1 MHDYYRIAEISG
13 ALRRGPARAVPAWA
27 VVAHAMPPPVP
38 RTPAAPLHLVRAL
51 EPVRPAER
59 VLGDEIALDFPSA
72 RQALDQARR
81 DFVDAEA
88 PALGVLVDVV
98 LTAIEAR
105 RSARVPL
112 CLHLPAVCE
121 ACGGRG
127 EVWSEPCG
135 ACGRAGTAT
144 ATRYVVVRV
153 PANTAG
159 GTTLRYRLA
168 LPYGPLVRLDVRLI
182 VR

>member
-13 ALRRGPARAVPAWA
+13 ASRRAPARAVPAWA
-27 VVAHAMPPPVP
+27 IVAHALPQAAP
-38 RTPAAPLHLVRAL
+38 RPPAAALHLVRAL
-51 EPVRPAER
+51 EPERPVER
-59 VLGDEIALDFPSA
+59 ALRDEVALDFPSA

-88 PALGVLVDVV
+88 PARAVAVDVT
-98 LTAIEAR
+98 LTTLEAR

-112 CLHLPAVCE
+112 CLHVPAVCE
-121 ACGGRG
+121 SCGGRG
-127 EVWSEPCG
+127 EAWNEPCG
-135 ACGRAGTAT
+135 ACAGVGTAT

-168 LPYGPLVRLDVRLI
+168 LPYGPLVRLDVRLT